1 MSAPLTRSI
10 ATTAA
15 LFVTVGAHSGA
26 LAQEIIDFTGVTAG
40 GTSLTLDT
48 NGDSVDDL
56 IIASQANSTLS
67 IANFASSFAY
77 SEVPVLAHTPA
88 NGPEIKLT
96 FLNGLTG
103 SLEFGYTTALNCGS
117 ETGPVSG
124 FPAKYDMKATVELFS
139 ANDTSLGSTSV
150 PAECT
155 STAGTPRYAEGKVV
169 IQAPSEASYALIN
182 YESSDASFVNFSI
195 DNLTGNFSNTVVA
208 APNARSVPALPLS
221 AMWVLIGGLAMI
233 ARRVLT
239 K

>member
-1 MSAPLTRSI
+1 MPAALNRSI
-10 ATTAA
+10 ATAAA
-15 LFVTVGAHSGA
+15 LVLTLSAHSGVS
-26 LAQEIIDFTGVTAG
+26 AQEIVDFTGVAAG

-56 IIASQANSTLS
+56 TISSQANVNLS
-67 IANFASSFAY
+67 IANFVSSFAY
-77 SEVPVLAHTPA
+77 SEVPFLAHTA
-88 NGPEIKLT
+88 VNGPEIKLT

-117 ETGPVSG
+117 QTGPVSG

-139 ANDTSLGSTSV
+139 ASDALLGSTSV

-169 IQAPSEASYALIN
+169 IQAPSKASYALIN

-195 DNLTGNFSNTVVA
+195 DNLTGNFSNTATVSTG
-208 APNARSVPALPLS
+208 ARSVPALPLL
-221 AMWVLIGGLAMI
+221 AVWVLIGGLAMI

-239 K
+239 R